1 MEEVGYV
8 LIVERVGGFFYA
20 VHHLQAGRVEVG
32 HCSCEASRIDDYE
45 QRAYL
50 RHFYLDL
57 VPFELEPGIFLQ
69 EMQHKDYYAHAEDYR
84 PPVRD
89 KEVAYR
95 EHRGGE
101 RREVV
106 SGELSEH
113 RHDEDEQTE
122 ETSEYIPVT
131 EILTDENGEMY
142 IAVVTEETPE
152 PTTVQKSALEEY
164 QEAKEENNRNKL
176 SGYNHGE
183 KKEKE
188 NPYENA
194 TIPSDFQIILD

>member
-1 MEEVGYV
+1 MISERTDN
-8 LIVERVGGFFYA
+8 VENNRVIA
-20 VHHLQAGRVEVG
+20 VALAAIAAMLVIMAGKGCTEGAIKSNSGKSSKTPVSPQYQAVY
-32 HCSCEASRIDDYE
+32 STEAKKKKESSIIPYE
-45 QRAYL
+45 
-50 RHFYLDL
+50 
-57 VPFELEPGIFLQ
+57 
-69 EMQHKDYYAHAEDYR
+69 
-84 PPVRD
+84 
-89 KEVAYR
+89 
-95 EHRGGE
+95 
-101 RREVV
+101 
-106 SGELSEH
+106 
-113 RHDEDEQTE
+113 EDEQPE